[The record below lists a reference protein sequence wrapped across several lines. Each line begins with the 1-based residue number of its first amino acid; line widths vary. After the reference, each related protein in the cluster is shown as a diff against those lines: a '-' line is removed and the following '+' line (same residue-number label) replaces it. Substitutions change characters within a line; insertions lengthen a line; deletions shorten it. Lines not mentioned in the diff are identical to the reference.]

1 MSTEFVQ
8 ASAKTSSVCVKGW
21 ILERFYPTSS
31 AEQFV
36 VYQCGDFISEGCGV
50 KFISEDDTEIWAR
63 FWVYQRRWFFL
74 K

>member
-8 ASAKTSSVCVKGW
+8 ASPKTSSVCVKGW
-21 ILERFYPTSS
+21 ILERFYPISP

-36 VYQCGDFISEGCGV
+36 VYQCGDVVSESCGV

-63 FWVYQRRWFFL
+63 FWVYQRSWFFL